1 MRDTMAGYEIT
12 DKTQMRFHALYKGEK
27 EDGLVTVGRQDIA
40 SYMSIPAEAVEVLDL
55 LDSGKSVGEVKRIL
69 EEKYGEE
76 VEIEEFLQDLIEN
89 ELVKS
94 IDGVE
99 IPTTSKVQKALFSQI
114 NGRHVEWMFSR
125 YAMAVYAGAAVAC
138 LVLFSVNTDYIPEPR
153 DYFFYPWYSVAVGFM
168 FFFSWVFVAVHELA
182 HLFAAKS
189 VGIEGSFSISNRL
202 AFLVAQTN
210 LGNIWTVPR
219 EKRYIVYVAGM
230 AWDTVFVFIC
240 LLLLFFSDHN
250 VLTLPVLWYNFLKA
264 IIFVKVWGIIWQFRF
279 NMQTDVY
286 YAVGNFFKC
295 RNLLGDAQIYI
306 KNFLSRFCKRIKR
319 VDLGDMPDH
328 EMRAVKWYSLLYVVG
343 TFVTVISFFFRT
355 LLVLLLQVIKAFD
368 GITAGYQVSR
378 ADFIDGVVLIA
389 LNSFNYGLLGY
400 VILKPRWGNLK
411 QRFRAL
417 ITQ

>member
-1 MRDTMAGYEIT
+1 
-12 DKTQMRFHALYKGEK
+12 
-27 EDGLVTVGRQDIA
+27 
-40 SYMSIPAEAVEVLDL
+40 MSIPAEAVEVLDL

-69 EEKYGEE
+69 EVQYGEE

-99 IPTTSKVQKALFSQI
+99 IPTTSQVQKALFSQI
-114 NGRHVEWMFSR
+114 KARHVGWMFSK
-125 YAMAVYAGAAVAC
+125 YAMVLYTGAAVAC

-153 DYFFYPWYSVAVGFM
+153 DYFFHPWYSVAVGFM
-168 FFFSWVFVAVHELA
+168 FFFSWVFVAVHEVA

-202 AFLVAQTN
+202 VFLVAQTN

-219 EKRYIVYVAGM
+219 EKRYIVYIAGM

-240 LLLLFFSDHN
+240 LLLLFFSDHRL
-250 VLTLPVLWYNFLKA
+250 LTLPVLWYNFVKA

-306 KNFLSRFCKRIKR
+306 KNFLSRFFKRIER

-328 EMRAVKWYSLLYVVG
+328 EMRAIKWYSLLYVVG

-378 ADFIDGVVLIA
+378 ADFIDGVILIA

-400 VILKPRWGNLK
+400 VILKPRWDNLK
-411 QRFRAL
+411 QRFHAL
-417 ITQ
+417 VAR